1 MHVGG
6 VQPDEERLAGLMLSF
21 DEVFGR
27 GDKLFVACF
36 HSLAIERAGVF
47 DPLLP
52 YAAPAR
58 LFGRVVLGGGIA
70 VQDPARAELVSEPFF
85 LWIIAV
91 LGIFFGVEVI
101 QVSEELVE
109 AVHRRQKLVQ

>member
-1 MHVGG
+1 MHVGS
-6 VQPDEERLAGLMLSF
+6 VQPDEERLARLMLSF

-36 HSLAIERAGVF
+36 HSLAVERAGVF
-47 DPLLP
+47 DLLLP
-52 YAAPAR
+52 NASPAR
-58 LFGRVVLGGGIA
+58 LVGRVVLGGGIA
-70 VQDPARAELVSEPFF
+70 VQDAARAEFVSEPLF

-91 LGIFFGVEVI
+91 LGIFFGVQVI

-109 AVHRRQKLVQ
+109 